1 MNDTP
6 DSTGAELMAVASE
19 TLTAGGYRRIEGRF
33 ADWDTSQAR
42 LFEDKYNVVGVAIF
56 DTCTELLQSWPDL
69 QGSLV
74 EIISQN
80 VAQTESKSWDGYLV
94 LLTPA
99 VAPSESAHL
108 EHIRYDT
115 NRIRKLVAS
124 GAELKLPGA
133 AARVL
138 RPLLPLIEGAS
149 VPAPASV
156 LDLLP
161 DLLARSDVPRNA
173 TEAVLKAFKTQ
184 APIMDQLHDTLT
196 KK

>member
-1 MNDTP
+1 MSDTP
-6 DSTGAELMAVASE
+6 DNTSAELMAVASE
-19 TLTAGGYRRIEGRF
+19 TLMAGGYRRIEGRF
-33 ADWDTSQAR
+33 TDWDTSHAR

-56 DTCTELLQSWPDL
+56 DSCTELLQSWPDL

-99 VAPSESAHL
+99 VAPSESAQL

-124 GAELKLPGA
+124 GVELKLPGA

-138 RPLLPLIEGAS
+138 RPLLPLNEGVS

-161 DLLARSDVPRNA
+161 DLLARSEVPRNA

-184 APIMDQLHDTLT
+184 APIMDQLHETLT